1 MKLKTLLIFQGGFI
15 LRTKKGNNYVIDE
28 ANNIAKIELHRRKA
42 ENLWT
47 IIDLEDLERVINF
60 PYTWFA
66 KYNKPIDDY
75 YACASEY
82 HPELQQ
88 SRPIH
93 LHQFIMETRDNH
105 VDHINHNPRDNRK
118 ENLRVILPNEN
129 LRNREGKNSNNKSGY
144 RNVSWDGS
152 AWVVQLQVNGQNKCL
167 GRFKS
172 DELELAAKFAEEMRN
187 KYYGVYAGNG

>member
-1 MKLKTLLIFQGGFI
+1 MAK
-15 LRTKKGNNYVIDE
+15 KKGNNYVIDE
-28 ANNIAKIELHRRKA
+28 TNNIAKIELHRTKA

-75 YACASEY
+75 YAVASEY
-82 HPELQQ
+82 IPKLKH

-93 LHQFIMETRDNH
+93 LHQFIMRTRDNH
-105 VDHINHNPRDNRK
+105 VDHINHDPRDNRK

-129 LRNREGKNSNNKSGY
+129 LRNRERRNKNNRSGY
-144 RNVSWDGS
+144 RNVSWNGNGWS
-152 AWVVQLQVNGQNKCL
+152 VQLQVNGKTKCIK
-167 GRFKS
+167 RFKKN
-172 DELELAAKFAEEMRN
+172 ELEEAGKYAEQMRQEL
-187 KYYGVYAGNG
+187 YGEFAGNN

>member
-1 MKLKTLLIFQGGFI
+1 MASKV
-15 LRTKKGNNYVIDE
+15 GNNYVIDKN
-28 ANNIAKIELHRRKA
+28 ANIAKIELHRRKG

-75 YACASEY
+75 YAAASEY
-82 HPELQQ
+82 IPELGH

-129 LRNREGKNSNNKSGY
+129 LKNRETKNRNNKSGY
-144 RNVSWDGS
+144 RNVCWEKKSKRWI
-152 AWVVQLQVNGQNKCL
+152 VQLQVNGKNTVLKK
-167 GRFKS
+167 FKE
-172 DELELAAKFAEEMRN
+172 DELEEAGKYAEQMRKELYGKFA
-187 KYYGVYAGNG
+187 GNP

>member
-1 MKLKTLLIFQGGFI
+1 MAN
-15 LRTKKGNNYVIDE
+15 KKGNNYVIDE
-28 ANNIAKIELHRRKA
+28 TNSIAKIELHRTKA

-75 YACASEY
+75 YAVASEY
-82 HPELQQ
+82 IPELKH

-93 LHQFIMETRDNH
+93 LHQFIMNTRDNH
-105 VDHINHNPRDNRK
+105 VDHINHDPRDNRK

-129 LRNREGKNSNNKSGY
+129 LRNREGRNKNNHSGY
-144 RNVSWDGS
+144 RNVSWNGNGWS
-152 AWVVQLQVNGQNKCL
+152 VQLQVDGKTKCIK
-167 GRFKS
+167 RFKKN
-172 DELELAAKFAEEMRN
+172 ELEEAGKYAEQMRQEL
-187 KYYGVYAGNG
+187 YGEFAGNN

>member
-1 MKLKTLLIFQGGFI
+1 MVK
-15 LRTKKGNNYVIDE
+15 KKGNNYVIDE
-28 ANNIAKIELHRRKA
+28 ENGIAKIELHRTKL

-82 HPELQQ
+82 IPELKH

-93 LHQFIMETRDNH
+93 LHQFIMNTRDNH
-105 VDHINHNPRDNRK
+105 VDHINHDPRDNRK

-129 LRNREGKNSNNKSGY
+129 LRNRESRNKNNHSGY
-144 RNVSWDGS
+144 RNVCWDGS
-152 AWVVQLQVNGQNKCL
+152 RWIVQLQVDGKNKIL
-167 GRFKS
+167 KRFMK
-172 DELELAAKFAEEMRN
+172 DELELAAKYAEEMRN

>member
-1 MKLKTLLIFQGGFI
+1 MGCKV
-15 LRTKKGNNYVIDE
+15 GNNYVIDRT
-28 ANNIAKIELHRRKA
+28 NNIAKIELHRRTG
-42 ENLWT
+42 ENLQT

-75 YACASEY
+75 YAAASEY
-82 HPELQQ
+82 ISELGH

-93 LHQFIMETRDNH
+93 LHQFIMRTRENH

-129 LRNREGKNSNNKSGY
+129 LKNRETKNRNNKSGY
-144 RNVSWDGS
+144 RNVCWDKRS
-152 AWVVQLQVNGQNKCL
+152 EKWVVQLQVNGRNKPL
-167 GRFKS
+167 KRFNK
-172 DELELAAKFAEEMRN
+172 DELEQAGKYAEQMRQ
-187 KYYGVYAGNG
+187 KYYGEFAGNA

>member
-1 MKLKTLLIFQGGFI
+1 MAK
-15 LRTKKGNNYVIDE
+15 KKGNNYVIDE
-28 ANNIAKIELHRRKA
+28 INNIAKIELHRTKA

-82 HPELQQ
+82 IPELKH

-93 LHQFIMETRDNH
+93 LHQFIMNTRDNH
-105 VDHINHNPRDNRK
+105 VDHINHDPRDNRK
-118 ENLRVILPNEN
+118 ENLRVI
-129 LRNREGKNSNNKSGY
+129 
-144 RNVSWDGS
+144 
-152 AWVVQLQVNGQNKCL
+152 
-167 GRFKS
+167 
-172 DELELAAKFAEEMRN
+172 
-187 KYYGVYAGNG
+187 